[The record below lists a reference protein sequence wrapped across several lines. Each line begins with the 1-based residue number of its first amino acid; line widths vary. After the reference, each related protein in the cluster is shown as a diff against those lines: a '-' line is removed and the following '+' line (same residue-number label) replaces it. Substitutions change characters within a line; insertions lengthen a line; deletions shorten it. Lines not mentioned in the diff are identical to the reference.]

1 MATKDLLPFEDAI
14 DRILDA
20 VTPLPPEDVPLAS
33 AAGRVL
39 ARAVRAPEHVPAHAI
54 SAMDGYAIP
63 EVVLQAIRDGG
74 EARARVVGEVAAGRP
89 WAGEIPPEGAVL
101 RIFTGGV
108 VPAWAS
114 AVVKQ
119 EQAAREGDVV
129 TLRGPVKERAYI
141 RDAGSDVRAGEEVL
155 SPGSLVT
162 PAAIG
167 LLASLGAGTVTV
179 GARPTVGI
187 VVTGS
192 EVIAGG
198 PPGAGQVRD
207 SNGPALEAAARACG
221 AGHVLRATAPDDPDA
236 LRAAVGDVGPRVD
249 LLLTSGGVSVGDHD
263 LMRDVLESMGARRLF
278 WRVAERPGKPLYA
291 AILDGRLVLGLPG
304 NPASALAT
312 FLCHAW
318 PALRRMQ
325 GSAPERVRS
334 RAVMASPATKAP
346 GFTAMLRGRRRQEG
360 ARVLVE
366 TSGPQES
373 HQMLPFA
380 RADCLILGPPDRE
393 VLDAGLEVEVVPF
406 PWNIHG

>member
-1 MATKDLLPFEDAI
+1 MNDLLPFEDAI
-14 DRILDA
+14 DRILEA
-20 VTPLPPEDVPLAS
+20 VNPLPPEDVPLS
-33 AAGRVL
+33 VAAGRVL
-39 ARAVRAPEHVPAHAI
+39 ARSVRAPEDVPAHAI

-63 EVVLQAIRDGG
+63 DAIRQAIRDGG
-74 EARARVVGEVAAGRP
+74 EARGWVVGEVAAGHP
-89 WAGEIPPEGAVL
+89 WSGEIPREDAVL

-108 VPAWAS
+108 VPPWAA
-114 AVVKQ
+114 AVVMQ
-119 EQAAREGDVV
+119 EQATREGDRV

-141 RDAGSDVRAGEEVL
+141 RDAGSDVRAGEDVL
-155 SPGSLVT
+155 PRGSVVT
-162 PAAIG
+162 PPALG
-167 LLASLGAGTVTV
+167 LLAALGVGTVTL

-198 PPGAGQVRD
+198 LPGVGQVRD
-207 SNGPALEAAARACG
+207 SNGPALEAAARVCG
-221 AGHVLRATAPDDPDA
+221 AGPVLRATAPDDPDA
-236 LRAAVGDVGPRVD
+236 LRAVVRDLGSRVD

-263 LMRDVLESMGARRLF
+263 LMRDVLESLGARRLF
-278 WRVAERPGKPLYA
+278 WRVAQRPGKPLYA
-291 AILDGRLVLGLPG
+291 ATLDGRIVLGLPG

-318 PALRRMQ
+318 PVLRRMQ
-325 GSAPERVRS
+325 GAAPERVRC

-346 GFTAMLRGRRRQEG
+346 GLTAMLRGRRRQEG
-360 ARVLVE
+360 ACVRVE

-393 VLDAGLEVEVVPF
+393 VLEAGLEVEVVPF
-406 PWNIHG
+406 PWAHSF